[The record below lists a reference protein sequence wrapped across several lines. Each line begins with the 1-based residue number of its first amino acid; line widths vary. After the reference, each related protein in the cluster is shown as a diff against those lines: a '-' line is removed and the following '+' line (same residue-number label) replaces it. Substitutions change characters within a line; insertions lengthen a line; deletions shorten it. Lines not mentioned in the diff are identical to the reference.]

1 MPETTPNPE
10 RAAAHNED
18 EVEAHLMARR
28 TDEESTDDEAG
39 RFHRRDEGSD
49 TDEERRPTR

>member
-10 RAAAHNED
+10 RMASRGED

-28 TDEESTDDEAG
+28 SDEESTDDEA
-39 RFHRRDEGSD
+39 RATRRNEDEGPD
-49 TDEERRPTR
+49 VEGHRFQR

>member
-1 MPETTPNPE
+1 MPETTPNHE
-10 RAAAHNED
+10 RVAQRDEN

-39 RFHRRDEGSD
+39 RFQRRDEGSD

>member
-1 MPETTPNPE
+1 MPETTPNHE
-10 RAAAHNED
+10 RVAQRDEN